1 MYKTMV
7 FTTVVVLLMST
18 VAPAAIWQSQQTQ
31 AGHMAGT
38 STAGVYGVA
47 RQNNT
52 STAAAEQRA
61 AQGVYLGSGGVAAG
75 NTARQTAY
83 VNINNRSY
91 TQSFFGAATTFFWGY
106 ATTNQ
111 QQLVTP

>member
-7 FTTVVVLLMST
+7 FTTIVILLVAT
-18 VAPAAIWQSQQTQ
+18 VAPAAIFQSQQTA

-38 STAGVYGVA
+38 TTVGVYGVA

-61 AQGVYLGSGGVAAG
+61 AQGVWVGGGGVGAG

-83 VNINNRSY
+83 VNVNNRSY
-91 TQSFFGAATTFFWGY
+91 TQSFLGAATTFFWGY
-106 ATTNQ
+106 AVTNQ